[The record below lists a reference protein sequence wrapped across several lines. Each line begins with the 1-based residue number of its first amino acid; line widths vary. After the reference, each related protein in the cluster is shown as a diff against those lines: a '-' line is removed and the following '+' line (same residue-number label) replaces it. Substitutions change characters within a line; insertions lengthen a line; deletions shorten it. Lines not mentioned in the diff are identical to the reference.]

1 MSDRVMIFEHTDGDE
16 DRIRVE
22 HIEDGV
28 SPVGRLLLIDTR
40 DEQEG
45 DRVQVVLSKDDALRL
60 AKAITDALEPQ
71 EPQEL
76 TVEQLNAMAEG
87 DKVKDPDGN
96 EWACTS
102 FGDWQGRGSWRDIHA
117 HELVRIYGPITAV
130 QA

>member
-1 MSDRVMIFEHTDGDE
+1 MSDRAMIFEHTDGDE

-28 SPVGRLLLIDTR
+28 SPVGRRLLIDTR

-60 AKAITDALEPQ
+60 AKAITDALEPG
-71 EPQEL
+71 L
-76 TVEQLNAMAEG
+76 TVEQLDALDPLE
-87 DKVKDPDGN
+87 KVADGRGN
-96 EWACTS
+96 IWSKTT
-102 FGDWQGRGSWRDIHA
+102 FGDWYYPGTWRNIPTHQ
-117 HELVRIYGPITAV
+117 LVQLQGPITAV